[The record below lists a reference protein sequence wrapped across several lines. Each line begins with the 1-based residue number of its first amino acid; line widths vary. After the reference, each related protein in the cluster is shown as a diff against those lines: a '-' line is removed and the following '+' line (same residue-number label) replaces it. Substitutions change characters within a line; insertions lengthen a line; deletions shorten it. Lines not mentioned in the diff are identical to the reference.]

1 MKDEE
6 AEVCQELCEQ
16 GGGPELS
23 FPILFFP
30 VVVSVDVKNHERRS
44 AAESNSGE
52 AVSAVRSSRR

>member
-1 MKDEE
+1 MNR
-6 AEVCQELCEQ
+6 EVV
-16 GGGPELS
+16 PSSHSLS
-23 FPILFFP
+23 CSSP